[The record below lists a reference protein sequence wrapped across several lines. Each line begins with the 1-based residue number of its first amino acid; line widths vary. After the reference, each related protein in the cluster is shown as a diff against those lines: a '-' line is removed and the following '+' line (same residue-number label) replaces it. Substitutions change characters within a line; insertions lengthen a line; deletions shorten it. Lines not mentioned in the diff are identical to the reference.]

1 MVPVSYSNCLSI
13 SALSASYFSSGMHNS
28 SEQEH
33 NCFAREA
40 QLFRGK
46 EQMHIKRVGF

>member
-1 MVPVSYSNCLSI
+1 MVPVSYSNYLSI
-13 SALSASYFSSGMHNS
+13 SALSASYFLRWRHNG
-28 SEQEH
+28 SEQQH
-33 NCFAREA
+33 HCFAREA